1 MSVAAEQDSSW
12 KEILDQYFPEFMA
25 FFFPKIHKDID
36 WSRPPEFLDKELE
49 QLFNEGE
56 AGRRLVDK
64 LVKVYRLGTAEPIW
78 LLIHLEIQGYADP
91 TFAQRMFIYNYR
103 LFDRYFQPKGIDPSS
118 AGRLDKVV
126 SLAVLTDS
134 NKRYHPKQFHIKE
147 WGFEILFKFPSV
159 KLLKYKEDW
168 AALEANPN
176 PFAMVTMAV
185 LRMHENKRKP
195 PEERLNVKLGL
206 TRRLYERHY
215 SRKEIIDLYRF
226 IDNIIRLPEELDQ
239 EFRREVIRYEEEER
253 MPYVSSIERLGRED
267 GLKEGLEKGR
277 QEGTL
282 ILILRLLK
290 RRFGEQAPEVEQAL
304 STLSL
309 GQLEALGEAILDFSN
324 QTDLALWLQA
334 QGKTHA

>member
-1 MSVAAEQDSSW
+1 
-12 KEILDQYFPEFMA
+12 
-25 FFFPKIHKDID
+25 
-36 WSRPPEFLDKELE
+36 
-49 QLFNEGE
+49 
-56 AGRRLVDK
+56 GRRLVDK

>member
-1 MSVAAEQDSSW
+1 MSVATEQDSSW

-25 FFFPKIHKDID
+25 FFFPKIYKDLD

-49 QLFNEGE
+49 QLFNEGQ

-103 LFDRYFQPKGIDPSS
+103 LFDRYFQPKGIDPGS

-126 SLAVLTDS
+126 SLAVLTDG
-134 NKRYHPKQFHIKE
+134 NKRYHPKRFLIKE
-147 WGFEILFKFPSV
+147 WGFELSFKFPSV
-159 KLLKYKEDW
+159 KLLKYNENW

-185 LRMHENKRKP
+185 LRMHQNKRKP
-195 PEERLNVKLGL
+195 PEERLNAKLGL

-226 IDNIIRLPEELDQ
+226 IDN
-239 EFRREVIRYEEEER
+239 
-253 MPYVSSIERLGRED
+253 
-267 GLKEGLEKGR
+267 
-277 QEGTL
+277 
-282 ILILRLLK
+282 
-290 RRFGEQAPEVEQAL
+290 
-304 STLSL
+304 
-309 GQLEALGEAILDFSN
+309 
-324 QTDLALWLQA
+324 
-334 QGKTHA
+334 